1 MSLRLLNR
9 TYLPITAFGFS
20 VPLPDLQPL
29 MATLNY
35 SNAVPLSI
43 SVDSGEHYIQTPTPL
58 QIILQDIRIE
68 LVSQSFAFMNQ
79 F

>member
-43 SVDSGEHYIQTPTPL
+43 SVDSGEHFIKTPTPL